1 MFMNDI
7 LNCLEKFVYTNRDKF
22 KNQEEWG
29 VSFTHIF
36 SNNYTEEEIS
46 KVLIANASKNIDM
59 GDGTSIAIVYM
70 QPWKEIHLIRVSN
83 TTTTIK
89 K

>member
-1 MFMNDI
+1 MNEI
-7 LNCLEKFVYTNRDKF
+7 LKCLEKFIYSNRDRLKC
-22 KNQEEWG
+22 QEEWS
-29 VSFTHIF
+29 VCFTNIF
-36 SNNYTEEEIS
+36 SNSNYTDEEIS
-46 KVLIANASKNIDM
+46 RVLIANAPKNIDI

>member
-1 MFMNDI
+1 MNEI
-7 LNCLEKFVYTNRDKF
+7 LNCLEKYIYANKDKF
-22 KNQEEWG
+22 KNQEEWC
-29 VSFTHIF
+29 VSFTNIF
-36 SNNYTEEEIS
+36 SNNYTDEEIS
-46 KVLIANASKNIDM
+46 RVLIANAPKNIDR